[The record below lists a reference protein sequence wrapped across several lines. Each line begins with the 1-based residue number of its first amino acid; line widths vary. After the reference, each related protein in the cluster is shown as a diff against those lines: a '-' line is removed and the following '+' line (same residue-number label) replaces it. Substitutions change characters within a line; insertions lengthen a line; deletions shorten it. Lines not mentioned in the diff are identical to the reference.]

1 MRHVLGE
8 VSLTENAP
16 RIVVAQ
22 SSALMSQCAP
32 LFTARQWLKRWR
44 GAEQPL
50 KRLLS
55 DAGLEEEPALA
66 ATVGALLG
74 EGSGV
79 GESGGGGVQLSDL
92 VTDMARLL
100 LGLSR
105 GRRGLALAVEG
116 DTLPKTRCVKSGT
129 APSPAL
135 LCFLNKRARGPRKCS
150 AEATLVGARLNR
162 QAEMHSQ
169 QCRSVPCV
177 APSRSLNLAECAPDS
192 EHIDASTMH
201 VLDKVVATL
210 RDEGA
215 QGSKLFVILAVRS
228 CEGIVDETMRG
239 WVQDVGLTWATHM
252 EVGPLSLEAARKLAV
267 VSTPGGPSHDAVVKP
282 SPCLYISTYA
292 ARF

>member
-16 RIVVAQ
+16 RTMVAQ
-22 SSALMSQCAP
+22 SSALMKCAP
-32 LFTARQWLKRWR
+32 LFTARQWLKRWH

-74 EGSGV
+74 GGSGV

-116 DTLPKTRCVKSGT
+116 APFPACVCFPRARTHLRTSSPT
-129 APSPAL
+129 AVVARQPGRAHPAQPPPPQPHAAAAAAAPFPP
-135 LCFLNKRARGPRKCS
+135 LCFLAPAQAPAPTCFCLRAPHLIGGQQ
-150 AEATLVGARLNR
+150 TLG
-162 QAEMHSQ
+162 
-169 QCRSVPCV
+169 
-177 APSRSLNLAECAPDS
+177 
-192 EHIDASTMH
+192 
-201 VLDKVVATL
+201 
-210 RDEGA
+210 G
-215 QGSKLFVILAVRS
+215 
-228 CEGIVDETMRG
+228 ET
-239 WVQDVGLTWATHM
+239 
-252 EVGPLSLEAARKLAV
+252 
-267 VSTPGGPSHDAVVKP
+267 DAVLRLRPP
-282 SPCLYISTYA
+282 SWRF
-292 ARF
+292 ARRTALHEC